1 MPKILNIP
9 KTMSKI
15 KTSSPKRI
23 KDRLRQFNFQVW
35 KGWRSMPA
43 SKEE

>member
-15 KTSSPKRI
+15 KTAYPKRTRN
-23 KDRLRQFNFQVW
+23 KLRVFNSQTW

-43 SKEE
+43 SKE